1 MSESDTLLSV
11 LREVRQIL
19 SAVNHYSSVQINS
32 ANLLNRIRHFVQ
44 RYFRELRPELVVG
57 LVATEILDQQMQ
69 DLMRMA
75 NAYTS
80 TAVYKKIFTKI
91 ESNLGEAEVSREY
104 LNSQRLSG
112 GTQVIAVRNTSQQDG
127 VILNML
133 EQVVP
138 GAAMSY
144 KQALADLQENRASY
158 RGTATELREVLREVL
173 DYLAPDVDVE
183 AIPGFNFEEGKKQP
197 TMKQKVHH
205 ILKIRETPDT
215 AMGAPRMA
223 AQIVDESV
231 PRLVR
236 AVYERGSLSAHSHR
250 EGRPEILQIKMYLDS
265 VLCDLLEIHRT

>member
-1 MSESDTLLSV
+1 M
-11 LREVRQIL
+11 RETKLIL
-19 SAVNHYSSVQINS
+19 SRVNRANSIQISS
-32 ANLLNRIRHFVQ
+32 ANLQNRIRYFVQ

-57 LVATEILDQQMQ
+57 MVATEVLDKQMQ

-75 NAYTS
+75 SARTS
-80 TAVYKKIFTKI
+80 VTVYKKVFAKI
-91 ESNLGEAEVSREY
+91 GANLAEAEISREY

-112 GTQVIAVRNTSQQDG
+112 GTQGTATKNTSQQDE

-138 GAAMSY
+138 GAAISY

-173 DYLAPDVDVE
+173 DHLAPDAEVE
-183 AIPGFNFEEGKKQP
+183 AIPGFKFEEGEKQP
-197 TMKQKVHH
+197 TMKQKVHY
-205 ILKIRETPDT
+205 ILKIREIPDT
-215 AMGAPRMA
+215 AMEAPKMA

-250 EGRPEILQIKMYLDS
+250 EGRSEILQIKMYLDS
-265 VLCDLLEIHRT
+265 VLSDLLEIHRA